1 MAMVNINDKLVN
13 HYHYRYGYHH
23 PTIIIIITIIIINL
37 WKVSVVLPLRSNLAT
52 SKTRSF

>member
-37 WKVSVVLPLRSNLAT
+37 WKVSVVLPL
-52 SKTRSF
+52 